1 MQQQQQ
7 DIQTTTSFLVLWALP
22 FWYKSLRGRVGA
34 TMCQLNFQWDTRHLS
49 GSAGFFLFLVEALK
63 RYGLELLDLREGK
76 NMTTLLALSSAGG

>member
-1 MQQQQQ
+1 
-7 DIQTTTSFLVLWALP
+7 
-22 FWYKSLRGRVGA
+22 
-34 TMCQLNFQWDTRHLS
+34 MCQLNFQWDTRHLS